1 VDSSAILTDSDHP
14 IDNPD
19 QDAPKSRKKALLAAL
34 LALVVAGTAGLTGYQ
49 LLHRT
54 QTVTLSLDGKVSTVE
69 TSGKTVGDVLSDQG
83 LEIGKHDVV
92 APALDTAVDDGARIA
107 VKFGRPL
114 TVSLDGN
121 TSRHWV
127 TATNVTSALDQI
139 GVRIGDSAI
148 STSRGARISR
158 NGMAL
163 QIVTPKRVTFAVAG
177 AKPVTKKLTALTVAQ
192 ALKMRGVKVDKDD
205 IVAPGLGATL
215 SKHHGTRIKVTKV
228 HVVERRVNN
237 EQIGFSTQ
245 SVSDSSI
252 YEGQRQVAR
261 AGRNGHRDV
270 TYRLRFENGKLVS
283 KRVAQVRQYVAP
295 VSALIKVGTK
305 QKPAPAPTPAPATPA
320 PAPVYSSGS
329 SVWDALARCESGGNW
344 AANTGNG
351 YYGGLQF
358 NIGTWQAYGGSGLP
372 SQNSRETQIAVATR
386 VRDASGGYGAWPAC
400 SRKLGLPQ

>member
-1 VDSSAILTDSDHP
+1 VHSSATLIDTPTDHQEQ
-14 IDNPD
+14 NPR
-19 QDAPKSRKKALLAAL
+19 PRRKKALLAAV
-34 LALVVAGTAGLTGYQ
+34 LALVLAATAGGVGYQ

-54 QTVTLSLDGKVSTVE
+54 QTVTLSLDGRVATVE
-69 TSGKTVGDVLSDQG
+69 TSGDTVADVLTGEG
-83 LEIGKHDVV
+83 LTIGKHDVV
-92 APALDTAVDDGARIA
+92 APALDTAIKDGARIA

-139 GVRIGDSAI
+139 GLRVGDSAM

-163 QIVTPKRVTFAVAG
+163 RIVTPKHVTFAIAG
-177 AKPVTKKLTALTVAQ
+177 KKPVDRKLTALTVAQ

-205 IVAPGLGATL
+205 IVKPGLGATL
-215 SKHHGTRIKVTKV
+215 SKKHPTRIRVTKV
-228 HVVERRVNN
+228 RVVERRVND
-237 EQIGFSTQ
+237 EQISFSTQ

-252 YEGQRQVAR
+252 YEGQREVAR
-261 AGRNGHRDV
+261 SGRNGHRDV
-270 TYRLRFENGKLVS
+270 TYRLRFENGKLVR
-283 KRVAQVRQYVAP
+283 KRVAQVRHYVAP

-305 QKPAPAPTPAPATPA
+305 QRPAPAPTPAPAPAPA

-329 SVWDALARCESGGNW
+329 TVWDALARCESGGNW
-344 AANTGNG
+344 AINTGNG

-372 SQNSRETQIAVATR
+372 SQNSRETQIAIATR

-400 SRKLGLPQ
+400 AASLGLPR